1 MNASPIVKRIASHL
15 PGYLFIAL
23 LLAAIEIAAQTG
35 LVKAALIPPP
45 SQVGKVL
52 WAILVS
58 GEFAMPM
65 FQTLATLF
73 IGWGIASISGIV
85 LGVAMGYFPAVYVLF
100 EPLVEILRTIPKPVL
115 LPVLMLFLGLG
126 DPMKICI
133 VALASFFPVLIN
145 TIQAVRGI
153 DPTLID
159 TARTFGHRTV
169 AVLWRVILP
178 ASAPLILAGMR
189 VSLGIGL
196 ILVVLSEM
204 LAGTGG
210 LGQLIMNMQHMFKVR
225 ETFAWLVILAAVG
238 FALAMLFDW
247 AERKL
252 TFWNAPKAQ

>member
-1 MNASPIVKRIASHL
+1 MSAKRLAEHL
-15 PGYLFIAL
+15 PGYIFIAL
-23 LLAAIEIAAQTG
+23 LLVVIEVAAQTG

-52 WAILVS
+52 WAILAS
-58 GEFAMPM
+58 GDFAAPM
-65 FQTLATLF
+65 LQTLGTLF
-73 IGWGIASISGIV
+73 MGWGIACVAGIV
-85 LGVAMGYFPAVYVLF
+85 LGVAMGYFQPVYVLF

-115 LPVLMLFLGLG
+115 LPLLMLFLGLG

-145 TIQAVRGI
+145 TVQAVRGI

-159 TARTFGHRTV
+159 TARNFGHSTA
-169 AVLWRVILP
+169 AVLRRVILP

-196 ILVVLSEM
+196 VLVILSEM

-210 LGQLIMNMQHMFKVR
+210 LGHLIMDMQHTFKVR
-225 ETFAWLVILAAVG
+225 ETFAWLVILAVVG

-247 AERKL
+247 AERRL